1 MNLLLHIAKK
11 DLRQS
16 WALLAATL
24 ALFLLTTWTL
34 SAPRQPRSEWVDLET
49 VVLVTWM
56 IATGMLWQ
64 REPLPGQ
71 RAYWFA
77 RPLRWQDLL
86 QAKSIVVAVAIFL
99 PILAT
104 HAIVV
109 AANGLPVA
117 PNLPAL
123 AWNAAMIVALYILPV
138 AVLAAIT
145 RNLQQLILWVLAI
158 FAAGILAMQA
168 YPIAPQT
175 FAIANTVTN
184 ALNIVALLAIL
195 IWQYRTR
202 STRAGRMVVIALTLV
217 LRALPNWLPEPAWFA
232 LQRVFSPAHP
242 IQFELRPESIN
253 FRNDFRAGFR
263 PLIQIPISFAGLAL
277 GQTVEFTG
285 FHHTLVT
292 AGGEQTTDAE
302 VRRPP
307 GATDLSVLL
316 PREFGR
322 RHQQQ
327 PYDLSFTAELTV
339 YEAPR
344 TFSVAVGESIDIPGF
359 GRCQSWSDGYL
370 RVQCQT
376 VLGTT
381 DRVDGRWAAK
391 DPATNSLAVLSIAED
406 GAPLAGKLTPVTIL
420 RGGFQAQS
428 VYSNGRIYINLRKPI
443 AHVQRRIELTGIR
456 E

>member
-1 MNLLLHIAKK
+1 MSLILHIARK

-16 WALLAATL
+16 WGILAATL
-24 ALFLLTTWTL
+24 ALFLLTTWTMA
-34 SAPRQPRSEWVDLET
+34 SPRQQRSMFVDVET
-49 VVLVTWM
+49 VVLVAWM
-56 IATGMLWQ
+56 IATGVLWQ

-77 RPLRWQDLL
+77 RPIPWQNLL
-86 QAKSIVVAVAIFL
+86 QAKSLVVTVAIFL

-104 HAIVV
+104 HAVIL

-123 AWNAAMIVALYILPV
+123 VWNAAMIIALYILPV
-138 AVLAAIT
+138 AVLAAIS
-145 RNLQQLILWVLAI
+145 RNLQQLILWVLGI
-158 FAAGILAMQA
+158 FAAGVLQMQV
-168 YPIAPQT
+168 YQT
-175 FAIANTVTN
+175 PPETYGVASTVTN

-202 STRAGRMVVIALTLV
+202 STRAGRIAVIALTLF
-217 LRALPNWLPEPAWFA
+217 LRTLPIWVPDSAWFTV
-232 LQRVFSPAHP
+232 QRAFSPAHP

-263 PLIQIPISFAGLAL
+263 PLIQIPISFAGLAP

-327 PYDLSFTAELTV
+327 PYDLSFAAELTV

-406 GAPLAGKLTPVTIL
+406 GTSLAGKLTPVTIL

-428 VYSNGRIYINLRKPI
+428 VYSNGRIYINLRKPL
-443 AHVQRRIELTGIR
+443 AHVQRRIALTGIR